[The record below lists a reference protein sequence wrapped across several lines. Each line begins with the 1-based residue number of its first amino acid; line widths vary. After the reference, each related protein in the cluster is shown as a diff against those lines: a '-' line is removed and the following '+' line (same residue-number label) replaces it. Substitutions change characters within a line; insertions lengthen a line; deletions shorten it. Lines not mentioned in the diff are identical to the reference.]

1 MKNGAKD
8 LQTTGYNGARTAD
21 SLGTLDTIM
30 HNKTFNVI
38 NNKNLIVNV
47 KKRGK
52 ILHCAK
58 QGRIRY
64 WLTAT
69 DAWNSQYQKHQSV
82 VVLKASKASK

>member
-1 MKNGAKD
+1 
-8 LQTTGYNGARTAD
+8 
-21 SLGTLDTIM
+21 M

-38 NNKNLIVNV
+38 NSRNLIVIV
-47 KKRGK
+47 KNGK
-52 ILHCAK
+52 MLHCAK

-82 VVLKASKASK
+82 VVLKASKEVSRGVDSFSNPGDWQ